1 MIKGKGKSICLF
13 SSKGGT
19 GKSLTAINIAGFFAT
34 QGKKVL
40 IVDYDLYFGS
50 IGLYLNKDYTKTL
63 LNFASDYVDNKSISL
78 DNYVTKYNDNI
89 YFLPSAKDP
98 RSASKVNSKLID
110 LIIEK
115 SIFYYDYLIID
126 TMSVLNENNVEV
138 LDSVD
143 LNLFIM
149 NNDLVNI
156 KNMHNLLTIFDSAD
170 KKNYKIL
177 LNESINPY
185 KNYFSLY
192 DIKKMLGY
200 NIDYHLDSKFFI
212 KNIDSYIFDGK
223 IITLDKKFSKN
234 YPKTYKV
241 FDSLLKYM
249 EDENE

>member
-34 QGKKVL
+34 HGKKVL

-63 LNFASDYVDNKSISL
+63 LNFVSDYVDNKSISL
-78 DNYVTKYNDNI
+78 DSYVTKYNDNI

-223 IITLDKKFSKN
+223 IITLDKKFSKIIQ
-234 YPKTYKV
+234 K
-241 FDSLLKYM
+241 LIKYLTLY
-249 EDENE
+249 